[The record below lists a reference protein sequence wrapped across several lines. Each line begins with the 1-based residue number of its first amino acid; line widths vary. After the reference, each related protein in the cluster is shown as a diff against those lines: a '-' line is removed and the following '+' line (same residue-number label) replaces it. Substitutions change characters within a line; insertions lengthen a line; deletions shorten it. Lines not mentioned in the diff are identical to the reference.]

1 MNYFMATFAIASFQ
15 DLVVNSHHLPEG
27 DGAAVEEGAE
37 GAARV
42 LKVLHPGTKHQDS
55 LTTEA
60 EGVDSVEGTFP
71 SINIV
76 CLLFRSNSLFDVYD
90 LYQSK

>member
-1 MNYFMATFAIASFQ
+1 M
-15 DLVVNSHHLPEG
+15 NSHPLHEG

-42 LKVLHPGTKHQDS
+42 LKVLHPGTKLQDS
-55 LTTEA
+55 LTAEA
-60 EGVDSVEGTFP
+60 EGVDSVEGMFP

-76 CLLFRSNSLFDVYD
+76 CFSFYSNSLFD
-90 LYQSK
+90 L